1 MWQKYL
7 GRLPTVRFGS
17 TETCL
22 QVMGIPLSL
31 PTDAQ
36 LEAFKKGWEAPD
48 QPGFYIGRP
57 HPPFTEVHAPLQSV
71 YVMSAEAA
79 GSKMCVSGGCR

>member
-1 MWQKYL
+1 VWQKYL

-22 QVMGIPLSL
+22 QVMGIPLAL

-57 HPPFTEVHAPLQSV
+57 HPPFTEVHAPCSPL
-71 YVMSAEAA
+71 M
-79 GSKMCVSGGCR
+79 